1 MFSMSRNKSSSHP
14 TKPML
19 QGFLSDHESD
29 EKVVDILIEPETVY
43 FEEARDSLNLN
54 FDFLLTGLTDKKLV
68 IRFIKVAVYDES
80 DTLITFRHLNH
91 NGIGTPSIHT
101 LGTYKLNGR
110 ETLDVFNPFHRFPVD
125 LPINYLRYMFTIY
138 DSETET
144 EYYYGNVIVNPVVYK
159 QKVKLSLP
167 LKGTLTILDGHDF
180 YSHHRRFAMSIVRSV
195 TNNRF
200 TSNFS
205 RYGIDFTLLG
215 NDGNTRRMKESQYS
229 ENYDFHF
236 DDVTKFYTHSADV
249 FAPAEGEIVAIENNL
264 EDLYETPFNMD
275 KAIAEDRIQ
284 ELAGNYIII
293 KHNEKEYSHLY
304 HLEQG
309 SIMVS
314 QGDKVTRGQKIGK
327 IGFSGASTTY
337 SHLHYQLM
345 NGINF
350 LKDEPLPFKFSHI
363 TLLFGKY
370 EKDYEEVTLDTG
382 DILRAR
388 T

>member
-1 MFSMSRNKSSSHP
+1 MPNH

-19 QGFLSDHESD
+19 QGFLSNHEST
-29 EKVVDILIEPETVY
+29 EKVVDISIEPETVY

-54 FDFLLTGLTDKKLV
+54 FDFLLTGVTDKNLIIK
-68 IRFIKVAVYDES
+68 FIKVAVYDES

-101 LGTYKLNGR
+101 LGKFELNG
-110 ETLDVFNPFHRFPVD
+110 EESLDVFNPFHRFPQD
-125 LPINYLRYMFTIY
+125 MPISHLRYMFTFY
-138 DSETET
+138 EPATKT
-144 EYYYGNVIVNPVVYK
+144 EYYYGNTIVKPVVYN

-195 TNNRF
+195 TNGRF
-200 TSNFS
+200 ASNFS

-215 NDGNTRRMKESQYS
+215 DDGNTRRMNESEYFD
-229 ENYDFHF
+229 NYDFHF
-236 DDVTKFYTHSADV
+236 DDVKKFYTHGADV
-249 FAPAEGEIVAIENNL
+249 FAPAEGEIVEIENNL
-264 EDLYETPFNMD
+264 DDLYETPFNMD

-304 HLEQG
+304 HLLKG
-309 SIMVS
+309 SINVS
-314 QGDKVTRGQKIGK
+314 QGERVARGQKIGK

-345 NGINF
+345 TGKDF
-350 LKDEPLPFKFSHI
+350 LAGEPLPFKFSNI
-363 TLLFGKY
+363 TLLSGKQ
-370 EKDYEEVTLDTG
+370 KIDYEQLILDSG
-382 DILRAR
+382 DILRSR
-388 T
+388 